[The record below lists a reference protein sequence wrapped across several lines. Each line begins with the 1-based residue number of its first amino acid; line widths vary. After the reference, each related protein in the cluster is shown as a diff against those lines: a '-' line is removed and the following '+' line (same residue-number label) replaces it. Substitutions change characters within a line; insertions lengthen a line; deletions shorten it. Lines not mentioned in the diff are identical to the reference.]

1 MSDRSIALR
10 RIYIKF
16 FHWEYWPFGIVQ
28 LPAIVY
34 YLWLSLKARTFLFFS
49 ASNPG
54 IEMGGMFGE
63 SKFEVLKRIPAAL
76 IPKTVLI
83 KLPTTT
89 EDVMSEISRQGF
101 SLPVIF
107 KPDIGERGYRVK
119 RIDGETEIAEYV
131 STAPY
136 DFLVQELVTLP
147 MEFGVFYARHPGKEN
162 GQVTSIVMKEMLS
175 VVGDGDLTLR
185 QLILKEDRAL
195 LQWEKLKQKFSAD
208 LGKII
213 PVEKVV
219 ELVSIGNHALG
230 TKFLNGNH
238 LINGKM
244 NETFD
249 NISKQI
255 DGFYFGR
262 FDLRCE
268 SIGDLQTGNFK
279 ILELNG
285 CGAEPAHI
293 YDPDFKLLS
302 AMIVLVKHWK
312 TIFEIARQNKKKGV
326 DYIRLKEARI
336 FYRKFKEAIR

>member
-1 MSDRSIALR
+1 MSDRWIALR
-10 RIYIKF
+10 RVFIKS

-34 YLWLSLKARTFLFFS
+34 YFWLSLRARTFLFFS
-49 ASNPG
+49 SSNPG

-63 SKFEVLKRIPAAL
+63 SKFQVLKKIPTAL

-83 KLPTTT
+83 KLPTTI
-89 EDVMSEISRQGF
+89 EIVINEISRQEF

-107 KPDIGERGYRVK
+107 KPDIGERGYRVR
-119 RIDGETEIAEYV
+119 RINSESEIAEYV

-147 MEFGVFYARHPGKEN
+147 KEFGVFYARYPDKKK
-162 GQVTSIVMKEMLS
+162 GQLTSIVMKEMLS
-175 VVGDGDLTLR
+175 VTGNGVSTLR
-185 QLILKEDRAL
+185 ELILKKDRAL
-195 LQWEKLKQKFSAD
+195 LQWHKLKQKFSPD
-208 LGKII
+208 LDKII
-213 PVEKVV
+213 PGGKIV

-238 LINGKM
+238 LINDKM
-244 NETFD
+244 NETFN

-262 FDLRCE
+262 FDLRCASVEDLE
-268 SIGDLQTGNFK
+268 SGSIK
-279 ILELNG
+279 IVELNG

-293 YDPDFKLLS
+293 YDPTFKLLS

-312 TIFEIARQNKKKGV
+312 TIFEIAKQNKNKGV
-326 DYIRLKEARI
+326 DYIRLKEARK

>member
-1 MSDRSIALR
+1 MSDRWIALR

-34 YLWLSLKARTFLFFS
+34 YFWLSLRARTFLFFS
-49 ASNPG
+49 SSNPG

-63 SKFEVLKRIPAAL
+63 SKFRVLEKIPTAF
-76 IPKTVLI
+76 IPKTILI
-83 KLPTTT
+83 KLPT
-89 EDVMSEISRQGF
+89 SGEIVTNEINRQGF

-119 RIDGETEIAEYV
+119 RINSESEIAEYV

-136 DFLVQELVTLP
+136 DFLIQELVTLP
-147 MEFGVFYARHPGKEN
+147 MEFGVFYARYPNSEK
-162 GQVTSIVMKEMLS
+162 GQLTSIVMKEMLS
-175 VVGDGDLTLR
+175 VTGNGVSTLCE
-185 QLILKEDRAL
+185 LILKKDRAL
-195 LQWEKLKQKFSAD
+195 LQWHQLKQKFSPD
-208 LGKII
+208 LDKII
-213 PVEKVV
+213 PAGKIV

-238 LINGKM
+238 LINDTM
-244 NETFD
+244 NETFN
-249 NISKQI
+249 NISKRI

-268 SIGDLQTGNFK
+268 SINDLQAGKVK

-293 YDPDFKLLS
+293 YDPTFKLLS
-302 AMIVLVKHWK
+302 AMLVLVKHWK
-312 TIFEIARQNKKKGV
+312 TIFEISKQNKNKGV